1 MIKKS
6 LDMIM
11 DLEKDEDESKY
22 IQFWNNFGK
31 YLKVGVV
38 EDDMN
43 KFEIAPLLRFTSSSS
58 KEEYR
63 SLEEYV
69 SDMPESQKAIYY
81 ITATSKEMAMNSPIL
96 EKVISRG
103 YEVLFMVEPLD
114 EICVQSLARF
124 RDHDLVD
131 VTKEGLDFGDA
142 EKKEAND
149 KEAEVLN
156 EEFKPVI
163 EYMEALLAGKIQKVT
178 MTTLLTNSPAAL
190 VQGQYGMSPSMQKYM
205 KAQSVALGEGADMS
219 GGMNQ
224 AILEL
229 NPNHV
234 LVTDLKQMIEKD
246 EVERENFAMLL
257 YDVAGMTS
265 GYEIGNV
272 SDFAK
277 RVMTLMNPA
286 SVTEKTTE
294 KVQEAE
300 VVSDEPDLITGP
312 VEAVIDEEGTAAK
325 KVVVVDEKSG
335 EQAEVM
341 IQDDAATIVEEYTE

>member
-1 MIKKS
+1 
-6 LDMIM
+6 
-11 DLEKDEDESKY
+11 
-22 IQFWNNFGK
+22 
-31 YLKVGVV
+31 
-38 EDDMN
+38 
-43 KFEIAPLLRFTSSSS
+43 
-58 KEEYR
+58 
-63 SLEEYV
+63 
-69 SDMPESQKAIYY
+69 
-81 ITATSKEMAMNSPIL
+81 MNSPIL
-96 EKVISRG
+96 EKAISRG

-131 VTKEGLDFGDA
+131 VTKEGLDFEDP
-142 EKKEAND
+142 EKKEANEKD
-149 KEAEVLN
+149 AEVLN

-163 EYMEALLAGKIQKVT
+163 EYMEALLAGKIQKAT

-205 KAQSVALGEGADMS
+205 KAQSVALGDGAEMQ

-229 NPNHV
+229 NPSHV
-234 LVTDLKQMIEKD
+234 LVTDLKRMIEQD

-265 GYEIGNV
+265 GYDIENV
-272 SDFAK
+272 SDFSK

-286 SVTEKTTE
+286 SVPETIVE

-300 VVSDEPDLITGP
+300 IVSDEPEF
-312 VEAVIDEEGTAAK
+312 VAEAVAEVKQKEDKAAK
-325 KVVVVDEKSG
+325 EVVVVDEESG
-335 EQAEVM
+335 VEATVK
-341 IQDDAATIVEEYTE
+341 IQDDAASIIEE